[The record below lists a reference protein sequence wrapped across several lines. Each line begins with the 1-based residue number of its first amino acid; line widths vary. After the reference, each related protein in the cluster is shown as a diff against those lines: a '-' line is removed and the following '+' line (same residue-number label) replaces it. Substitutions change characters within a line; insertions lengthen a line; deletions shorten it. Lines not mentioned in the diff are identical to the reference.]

1 MKSKADAIEK
11 LEWYT
16 LRWKIETFH
25 KVLKSGCRAEDSKLR
40 NAERLANLIAI
51 MCILAWRVLW
61 MCQLNRVSPELPASL
76 VFTETEMKLLEH
88 LEPMKDDSESRSVG
102 DFLIRLAKLGGYLGR
117 SRDAPPGNMVLWRGI
132 ARLTDI
138 HLGFSLA
145 RDVGN

>member
-1 MKSKADAIEK
+1 MSVYFS
-11 LEWYT
+11 WG
-16 LRWKIETFH
+16 R
-25 KVLKSGCRAEDSKLR
+25 
-40 NAERLANLIAI
+40 
-51 MCILAWRVLW
+51 
-61 MCQLNRVSPELPASL
+61 P
-76 VFTETEMKLLEH
+76 EMKLLEH

-102 DFLIRLAKLGGYLGR
+102 DFLIRLAKLGGFLGR